1 MDERKKSETISVSVP
16 QDMYRWLEDNNVNRS
31 RIFQAATY
39 KLMNPQP
46 KVIPLQTTLMC
57 IMAIIAGICIT
68 LIFSVAAIQIIIGV
82 PFSAAMMVLGIA
94 LAVSSLLTFKKARKE
109 TQMM

>member
-1 MDERKKSETISVSVP
+1 
-16 QDMYRWLEDNNVNRS
+16 MYKWLEDHNINRS
-31 RIFQAATY
+31 RIFQTATY

-46 KVIPLQTTLMC
+46 KVIPMQTTLMC

-68 LIFSVAAIQIIIGV
+68 LIFSVTAIQLIIGI
-82 PFSAAMMVLGIA
+82 PFSVAMMILGIA
-94 LAVSSLLTFKKARKE
+94 LAISSLLTFKKARKE